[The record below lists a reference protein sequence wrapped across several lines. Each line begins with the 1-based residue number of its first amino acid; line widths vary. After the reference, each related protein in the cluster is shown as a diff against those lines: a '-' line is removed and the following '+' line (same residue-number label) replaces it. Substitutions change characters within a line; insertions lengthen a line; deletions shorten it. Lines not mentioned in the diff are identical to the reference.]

1 MKSCVKCGG
10 AMQRGFVLDNTD
22 QAAYAQARWV
32 PGEPKK
38 SFWTGLKVPKGA
50 AIPIVTLRCERC
62 GFLESYAAE
71 VGGI

>member
-1 MKSCVKCGG
+1 
-10 AMQRGFVLDNTD
+10 MQS
-22 QAAYAQARWV
+22 RWA
-32 PGEPKK
+32 PGEPNK

-71 VGGI
+71 ITGI

>member
-1 MKSCVKCGG
+1 
-10 AMQRGFVLDNTD
+10 MQVGFVLDN
-22 QAAYAQARWV
+22 AAQGALMQSRWA
-32 PGEPKK
+32 PGEPNK

-71 VGGI
+71 ITGI